1 MPIVAVLAMKLR
13 QLVKVGSAGRG
24 PSGQLAS
31 SLGMAPW
38 QVDKARR
45 ELSGWEAEALGRCIQ
60 AVAQADY
67 DVKGGGRDPVYAVER
82 AILTIARERHG
93 GR

>member
-1 MPIVAVLAMKLR
+1 MKVAFVVPRYGEEVRGGAEGAARSLAEHVVADL
-13 QLVKVGSAGRG
+13 
-24 PSGQLAS
+24 
-31 SLGMAPW
+31 
-38 QVDKARR
+38 
-45 ELSGWEAEALGRCIQ
+45 GWEAEALGRCIQ